1 MTDSYSQLLD
11 IIASQDK
18 EIDRLQEEVRVANK
32 GLARWSG
39 ELARIRATTDTQNGQ
54 SRPAN
59 RHSANTDAV
68 VADAAGHAAR
78 DAWFRAVEGH
88 ETVHVEPPGPWSN
101 WPAEA
106 RRPWVSA
113 AQAAVST
120 TYRFNGS
127 AA

>member
-1 MTDSYSQLLD
+1 MSDNYSPLLD

-18 EIDRLQEEVRVANK
+18 EIDRLQEEARVTNK
-32 GLARWSG
+32 ALTRCTG

-113 AQAAVST
+113 ARAAVST
-120 TYRFNGS
+120 TYRFSGG